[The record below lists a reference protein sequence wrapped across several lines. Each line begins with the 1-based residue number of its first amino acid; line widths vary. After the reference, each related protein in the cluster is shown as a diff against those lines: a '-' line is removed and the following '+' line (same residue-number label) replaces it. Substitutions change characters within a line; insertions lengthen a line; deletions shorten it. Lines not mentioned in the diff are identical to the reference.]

1 MSVVFGSAAFRPL
14 VTAGAAG
21 VMLCGL
27 SFIPSAHA
35 SAHHGETPHRS
46 GQATVAAAAAGRDGA
61 ASTDGAA
68 GTDGAA
74 DQDGDSFQGQSARAS
89 RQLALGAS
97 RASDA
102 TPYLVGGA
110 GVLCVGAAFVTRA
123 MRRGDGAA

>member
-46 GQATVAAAAAGRDGA
+46 GQATVAAAPAGRDGA
-61 ASTDGAA
+61 AS
-68 GTDGAA
+68 TDGAA

-97 RASDA
+97 QASDA